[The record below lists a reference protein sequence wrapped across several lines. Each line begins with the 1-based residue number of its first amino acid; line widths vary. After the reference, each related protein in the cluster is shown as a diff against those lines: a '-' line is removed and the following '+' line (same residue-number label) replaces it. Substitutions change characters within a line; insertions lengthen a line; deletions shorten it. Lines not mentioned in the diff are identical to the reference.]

1 MVGAMAAFVV
11 LMAACGSG
19 AVPPTAVQT
28 RAPLPA
34 GRYPSR
40 ISKMVCSPE
49 AQHEIAEAVG
59 VTAVVQAP
67 TWVGH
72 RYSCR
77 YTYPDG
83 SFTLSVQELSSWSE
97 TYAYFRSLGAT
108 LGDAGAI
115 PNLGQSAFATTAGS
129 VAVRKDWKVLFV
141 DIAGL
146 PAQFG
151 VPPSRSSDI
160 AATVADVIL
169 GCWNGD

>member
-1 MVGAMAAFVV
+1 MAALVV

-19 AVPPTAVQT
+19 AVPTAVQT

-34 GRYPSR
+34 GRSPSR